1 MLSMPDL
8 HTKNGPPT
16 VVMSVAAVEVAVVV
30 AVVIL
35 VAGVEGAAVVAVV
48 ARNGCSG

>member
-1 MLSMPDL
+1 MPDL
-8 HTKNGPPT
+8 RTKNGPLI
-16 VVMSVAAVEVAVVV
+16 VVMLDAMVEVAVVV
-30 AVVIL
+30 AVVVV